1 MTFSHRVLAKLRMVP
16 PAVVVKNPQKNNI
29 KKRES
34 KLNFDSLYTYFTSNQ
49 ALWRFF
55 MTVSI
60 TTPKNIKYKN
70 LREHLFIFDDSET
83 LTQGILFL
91 YRLKLTLKSSLYKT
105 EQDYRLII
113 SSPSFKPYLI
123 TLGEFC
129 KRRGNLL
136 ETEYTKEYGKPL
148 IEKNA
153 IKTFGKCF
161 LK

>member
-1 MTFSHRVLAKLRMVP
+1 
-16 PAVVVKNPQKNNI
+16 
-29 KKRES
+29 
-34 KLNFDSLYTYFTSNQ
+34 
-49 ALWRFF
+49 